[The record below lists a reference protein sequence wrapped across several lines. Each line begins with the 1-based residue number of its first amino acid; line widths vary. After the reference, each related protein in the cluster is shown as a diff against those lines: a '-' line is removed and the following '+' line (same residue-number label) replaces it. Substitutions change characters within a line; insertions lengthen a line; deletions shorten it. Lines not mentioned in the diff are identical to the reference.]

1 MWTSRGFRLGTESCS
16 VTKVPVSD
24 SRVPRTNGAK
34 VVLNDFS
41 LSSNFSRACSRKFG
55 TTLIFG
61 LFGFKFLKIG
71 NAFDLEK
78 GF

>member
-1 MWTSRGFRLGTESCS
+1 MLCGFRLGSQSCS

-24 SRVPRTNGAK
+24 ILVSRTNGAK
-34 VVLNDFS
+34 TVPNDFG

-55 TTLIFG
+55 TVSIFG
-61 LFGFKFLKIG
+61 LFGFKFWKTG

-78 GF
+78 AF

>member
-1 MWTSRGFRLGTESCS
+1 MSRGFRLGTKSCS

-34 VVLNDFS
+34 TVPNDFG
-41 LSSNFSRACSRKFG
+41 LSSYFSRACSRKFD
-55 TTLIFG
+55 TILIFG
-61 LFGFKFLKIG
+61 LFGFEFWKTG
-71 NAFDLEK
+71 NTFDLEK

>member
-1 MWTSRGFRLGTESCS
+1 MLCGFRLGTESCS

-24 SRVPRTNGAK
+24 GRVLRTNGAK
-34 VVLNDFS
+34 VVPNDFC
-41 LSSNFSRACSRKFG
+41 LSSNFFRACSRKFG

-61 LFGFKFLKIG
+61 PFGFEFWKIG
-71 NAFDLEK
+71 NTFDLEK

>member
-1 MWTSRGFRLGTESCS
+1 MSRGFRLGTESCS

-24 SRVPRTNGAK
+24 CLVPRSNGAK
-34 VVLNDFS
+34 TVPNEFGLS
-41 LSSNFSRACSRKFG
+41 LNFSRACSRKFG

-61 LFGFKFLKIG
+61 LYGFEFWKTG

>member
-1 MWTSRGFRLGTESCS
+1 MSRGFRLGTESCS
-16 VTKVPVSD
+16 GTKVPVSECL
-24 SRVPRTNGAK
+24 VPRTNGAK
-34 VVLNDFS
+34 TVPNEFG

-61 LFGFKFLKIG
+61 LYDFQLWKIG